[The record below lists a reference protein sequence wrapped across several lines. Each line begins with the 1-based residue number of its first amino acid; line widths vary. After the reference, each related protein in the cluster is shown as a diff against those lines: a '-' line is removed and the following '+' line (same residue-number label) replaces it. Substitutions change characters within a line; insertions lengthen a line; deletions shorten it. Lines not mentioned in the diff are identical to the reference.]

1 MCRRLPSLFARMLRG
16 LPGLPRSF
24 STVLAVRANP
34 RHLCHVDSG
43 LLACAHPP
51 ACLTDRPQPASR
63 CPQDRCLKRT
73 FFTVVRV
80 AGRSTPSLNPVVLCA
95 PVPRAQSRACEF
107 ESYDGTSDWCMHR
120 RAMSAPPA
128 PRARCIG
135 RGDTWPGN
143 RTCLFQ
149 HVFFSD
155 GAFTAGPRLAG
166 ASTEDEA
173 LFMHNRCST
182 ACHRPMT
189 RRAR

>member
-1 MCRRLPSLFARMLRG
+1 
-16 LPGLPRSF
+16 
-24 STVLAVRANP
+24 
-34 RHLCHVDSG
+34 
-43 LLACAHPP
+43 
-51 ACLTDRPQPASR
+51 
-63 CPQDRCLKRT
+63 
-73 FFTVVRV
+73 
-80 AGRSTPSLNPVVLCA
+80 
-95 PVPRAQSRACEF
+95 
-107 ESYDGTSDWCMHR
+107 MHR

-173 LFMHNRCST
+173 LFMHNRGST